1 MYTNKFIFF
10 NESVNNILN
19 KVIRDDSIS
28 IEKFR
33 QVCLISGAIPQ
44 HFFIIQNRRA
54 IAIDDKNSLY
64 LKIVNQNTPSFFN
77 LFHSK
82 KRSSSKLKIR
92 GGKVSIKALEAEL
105 RKKAIDILGL
115 PTVIR
120 READIRKNNKTEEGK
135 ENIPEDLRKVTDA
148 EKKRA
153 FLNKENKNWENES
166 SYRDSQKEL
175 KL

>member
-1 MYTNKFIFF
+1 MIKDKSIFNIF
-10 NESVNNILN
+10 TNESVDSILN
-19 KVIRDDSIS
+19 KAIRDNSIS

-44 HFFIIQNRRA
+44 HFFIIQNKKA
-54 IAIDDKNSLY
+54 IAINDKNSLY

-105 RKKAIDILGL
+105 RKRAIDMLGL
-115 PTVIR
+115 PVVII
-120 READIRKNNKTEEGK
+120 READILKNNKINQGK
-135 ENIPEDLRKVTDA
+135 ENTPEDLRKVIDA
-148 EKKRA
+148 EKGRT
-153 FLNKENKNWENES
+153 FLHKENIIDLDNK
-166 SYRDSQKEL
+166 K
-175 KL
+175 KVKK